1 MSERKPGE
9 SQDDAWIEGVLRIP
23 LRDELGGSLRIL
35 LPGGWVGRRAWY
47 EASVKDDTLEI
58 RFRAA
63 DATALKTLM
72 SSLAHTLRGVEGV
85 EHALREE

>member
-1 MSERKPGE
+1 MGKEEDKHSHEE
-9 SQDDAWIEGVLRIP
+9 AWIEGILHIP
-23 LRDELGGSLRIL
+23 LRDELRESLRIL

-47 EASVKDDTLEI
+47 EARVNDTTLEI
-58 RFRAA
+58 RFRVA

-85 EHALREE
+85 EEALREA